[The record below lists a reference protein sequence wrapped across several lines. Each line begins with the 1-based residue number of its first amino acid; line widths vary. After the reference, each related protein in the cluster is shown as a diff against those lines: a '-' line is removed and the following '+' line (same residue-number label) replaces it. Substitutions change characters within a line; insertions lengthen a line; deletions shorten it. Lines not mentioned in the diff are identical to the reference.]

1 LQQIQGGGGLL
12 ILNSQ
17 PYHHQQQ
24 QQQQQPQQQP
34 QQQQQ
39 QQSQQQQQQQQQQVE
54 MQQVTEQQ
62 LVPQTSVDREQQ
74 TQQEIEAQENMDRS
88 GVQSLPIGGSGSE
101 VTDFA
106 ETLDLSQEDIQKT
119 LSANMV
125 PPSPSPSPADNS
137 MINPMDFIDSSD
149 DVLVNLDAFDVFGDL
164 PELHDFEAD
173 QTKHEEQRGGP
184 ENDVGCHPGTTVHIA
199 EYSPEWSYTEGGVKV
214 STSISNI

>member
-1 LQQIQGGGGLL
+1 
-12 ILNSQ
+12 
-17 PYHHQQQ
+17 
-24 QQQQQPQQQP
+24 
-34 QQQQQ
+34 
-39 QQSQQQQQQQQQQVE
+39 

-88 GVQSLPIGGSGSE
+88 AVQSLPIGGSGSE

-214 STSISNI
+214 SIKYFQLIFLFYIRGIIYIKH

>member
-1 LQQIQGGGGLL
+1 
-12 ILNSQ
+12 
-17 PYHHQQQ
+17 
-24 QQQQQPQQQP
+24 
-34 QQQQQ
+34 
-39 QQSQQQQQQQQQQVE
+39 
-54 MQQVTEQQ
+54 
-62 LVPQTSVDREQQ
+62 VPQTNVDREQQ
-74 TQQEIEAQENMDRS
+74 TQQEIDAQENMERS
-88 GVQSLPIGGSGSE
+88 TVQPLPIGGSGSE

-106 ETLDLSQEDIQKT
+106 ETLDLSQEDIQRT

-173 QTKHEEQRGGP
+173 QTKHEEQRGP

-214 STSISNI
+214 NDMFIYYFLPAEKLLWIYFMYFSHEKFIFLIN

>member
-1 LQQIQGGGGLL
+1 
-12 ILNSQ
+12 
-17 PYHHQQQ
+17 
-24 QQQQQPQQQP
+24 
-34 QQQQQ
+34 
-39 QQSQQQQQQQQQQVE
+39 
-54 MQQVTEQQ
+54 M
-62 LVPQTSVDREQQ
+62 PQTSVDREQQ

-88 GVQSLPIGGSGSE
+88 AVQSLPIGGSGSE

-214 STSISNI
+214 SIKYFQLIFFFYIRAIIYIKH